1 MILAIS
7 IYLLFLYKHI
17 NKSMNKKEK
26 ITFSVVIKAFK
37 SFCFTHNKVL
47 MYVDTLANGRV
58 IFIFLLG
65 SLNLSLF

>member
-7 IYLLFLYKHI
+7 IYLLFLYKYI

-26 ITFSVVIKAFK
+26 ITFSVAIKAFK

-47 MYVDTLANGRV
+47 NN
-58 IFIFLLG
+58 IH
-65 SLNLSLF
+65 